1 MVFGREHHLPSYL
14 PFTCP
19 SPALLHAHTKY
30 QLPSQAPLEVLV
42 SSPALLPALLDR
54 SHLPALDPQ
63 WTHTILPPAVRGL
76 LWPLRDTIGYNLL
89 ALQVHNLT
97 RALTKDPFSLQVL
110 LA

>member
-1 MVFGREHHLPSYL
+1 MYISFIFLSLRLEFLMIAFQSDMI
-14 PFTCP
+14 
-19 SPALLHAHTKY
+19 
-30 QLPSQAPLEVLV
+30 QLPHIV
-42 SSPALLPALLDR
+42 SSPALLPA
-54 SHLPALDPQ
+54 PQ

-76 LWPLRDTIGYNLL
+76 LWPLLDTIGYNLL